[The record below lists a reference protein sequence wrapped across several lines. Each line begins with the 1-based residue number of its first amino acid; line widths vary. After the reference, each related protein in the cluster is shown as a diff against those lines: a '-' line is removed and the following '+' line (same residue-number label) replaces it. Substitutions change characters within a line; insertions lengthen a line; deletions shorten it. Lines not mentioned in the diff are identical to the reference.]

1 MMKQIFSGKLLS
13 VFYVSNFFIPASLR
27 MSPGPR
33 EGEDGRGGGGGGE
46 EEGLVEGRKEDGLGG
61 LRRMA

>member
-13 VFYVSNFFIPASLR
+13 VFYVSNFFIPASFGL
-27 MSPGPR
+27 SPGPS
-33 EGEDGRGGGGGGE
+33 GGVVGGGGGGGGE